1 MYGLSFS
8 RGGGFIRTQNRKIA
22 KEDVAQ
28 PFVRQHSLII
38 TFIWKGRKVDC
49 LMEIIWV
56 IVIVAGAF
64 TASMLLNIKRRKRT
78 LEELA
83 QRAVRFGENCY
94 IEGIIPIQKV
104 KRMAA
109 FYLEEESID
118 SMQPGEAMQEIEEC
132 LKKNTEGEA
141 ETQNQEQ

>member
-1 MYGLSFS
+1 
-8 RGGGFIRTQNRKIA
+8 
-22 KEDVAQ
+22 
-28 PFVRQHSLII
+28 
-38 TFIWKGRKVDC
+38 
-49 LMEIIWV
+49 MEIIWV